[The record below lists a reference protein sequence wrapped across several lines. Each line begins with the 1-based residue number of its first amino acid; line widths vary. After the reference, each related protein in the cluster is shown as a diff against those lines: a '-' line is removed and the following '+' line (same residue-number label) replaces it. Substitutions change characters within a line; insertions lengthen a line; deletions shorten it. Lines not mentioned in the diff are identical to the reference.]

1 MTYSLRI
8 VDMAESD
15 RPRER
20 LLSQGGRSLSNA
32 ELVAILL
39 GTGQGAGK
47 LSAVGLGHLILQT
60 IGKDRTGDPVA
71 ALQTVSPQELMQIEG
86 VGPAKATAIL
96 AAIEL
101 GKRALYAKPPD
112 LTEVTDPSVAAAA
125 LSQDLMWQPQERL
138 AVVMLD
144 NKNRIIAQRIITI
157 GTATETLAHPRDIF
171 REVLKSGA
179 VRLIVAHNHPSGNT
193 NPSPEDIT
201 LTRQLLEAARM
212 LSIPLLD
219 HLILG
224 NGTFSSIR
232 EVSTLWKEVP
242 QAE

>member
-1 MTYSLRI
+1 
-8 VDMAESD
+8 
-15 RPRER
+15 
-20 LLSQGGRSLSNA
+20 
-32 ELVAILL
+32 
-39 GTGQGAGK
+39 
-47 LSAVGLGHLILQT
+47 
-60 IGKDRTGDPVA
+60 
-71 ALQTVSPQELMQIEG
+71 
-86 VGPAKATAIL
+86 
-96 AAIEL
+96 
-101 GKRALYAKPPD
+101 
-112 LTEVTDPSVAAAA
+112 
-125 LSQDLMWQPQERL
+125 MWQPQERL
-138 AVVMLD
+138 AVVMLN
-144 NKNRIIAQRIITI
+144 NKNRIIAQRVITI

-193 NPSPEDIT
+193 TPSPEDIN

-242 QAE
+242 QSE

>member
-1 MTYSLRI
+1 LRQNFDNYWVEFPMTYSLRI

-20 LLSQGGRSLSNA
+20 LLSQGVRSLSNA
-32 ELVAILL
+32 ELV
-39 GTGQGAGK
+39 GQ
-47 LSAVGLGHLILQT
+47 LILQT

-71 ALQTVSPQELMQIEG
+71 ALQTASAEELMQIEG

-112 LTEVTDPSVAAAA
+112 LTEVTDPAIAAAA

-157 GTATETLAHPRDIF
+157 GTATETLAHPRDI
-171 REVLKSGA
+171 
-179 VRLIVAHNHPSGNT
+179 RLIVAHNHPSGNT
-193 NPSPEDIT
+193 TPSPEDIK

-224 NGTFSSIR
+224 NGSFSSIR
-232 EVSTLWKEVP
+232 EVSTLWKEIP
-242 QAE
+242 QSE

>member
-20 LLSQGGRSLSNA
+20 LLSQGVRSLSNA
-32 ELVAILL
+32 ELIAILL

-47 LSAVGLGHLILQT
+47 LSAVGLGQLILQT
-60 IGKDRTGDPVA
+60 IGKDRTSDPVA
-71 ALQTVSPQELMQIEG
+71 ALQNVSPQELMQIEG

-112 LTEVTDPSVAAAA
+112 LTEV
-125 LSQDLMWQPQERL
+125 
-138 AVVMLD
+138 LD

-179 VRLIVAHNHPSGNT
+179 VRLIIAHNHPSGNT
-193 NPSPEDIT
+193 SPSPEDIT

-232 EVSTLWKEVP
+232 ETSTLWKEVP

>member
-8 VDMAESD
+8 ADMVTSE

-20 LLSQGGRSLSNA
+20 LLSQGVRSLSSA
-32 ELVAILL
+32 ELIAILL

-47 LSAVGLGHLILQT
+47 LSAVGLGQLILQT
-60 IGKDRTGDPVA
+60 IGRDFNDPVA
-71 ALQTVSPQELMQIEG
+71 GLQKVSPQELMQIEG
-86 VGPAKATAIL
+86 VGPAKATTIL

-101 GKRALYAKPPD
+101 GKRSLYAKPPD
-112 LTEVTDPSVAAAA
+112 RAEITDPSVAVAA

-138 AVVMLD
+138 AVLMLD
-144 NKNRIIAQRIITI
+144 NKNRIMAQRVITV

-179 VRLIVAHNHPSGNT
+179 VKLILAHNHPSGNT
-193 NPSPEDIT
+193 DPSPEDIA

-224 NGTFSSIR
+224 NGSFTSIR
-232 EVSTLWKEVP
+232 EVTSLWKEHA
-242 QAE
+242 QGD

>member
-20 LLSQGGRSLSNA
+20 LLSQGVRSLSNA
-32 ELVAILL
+32 ELIAILL

-47 LSAVGLGHLILQT
+47 LSAVGLGQLILQT
-60 IGKDRTGDPVA
+60 IGKDRTSDPVA
-71 ALQTVSPQELMQIEG
+71 ALQNVSPQELMQIEG

-144 NKNRIIAQRIITI
+144 NKNRIIAQRIIT
-157 GTATETLAHPRDIF
+157 LAHPRDIF

-179 VRLIVAHNHPSGNT
+179 VRLIIAHNHPSGNT
-193 NPSPEDIT
+193 SPSPEDIT

-232 EVSTLWKEVP
+232 ETSTLWKEVP

>member
-8 VDMAESD
+8 ADMVTSE

-20 LLSQGGRSLSNA
+20 LLSQGVRSLSSA
-32 ELVAILL
+32 ELIAILL

-47 LSAVGLGHLILQT
+47 LSAVGLGQLILQT
-60 IGKDRTGDPVA
+60 IGKDFSDPVA
-71 ALQTVSPQELMQIEG
+71 GLQTVSPQELMQIEG
-86 VGPAKATAIL
+86 VGPAKATTIL

-112 LTEVTDPSVAAAA
+112 RAEITDPSVAVAA
-125 LSQDLMWQPQERL
+125 LSQDLMWQTQERL
-138 AVVMLD
+138 AVLMLD
-144 NKNRIIAQRIITI
+144 NKNRIVAQRVITI

-179 VRLIVAHNHPSGNT
+179 VKLILAHNHPSGNT
-193 NPSPEDIT
+193 DPSPEDIA
-201 LTRQLLEAARM
+201 LTRQLLEASRM

-224 NGTFSSIR
+224 NGTHTSIR
-232 EVSTLWKEVP
+232 EVTSLWKEHP
-242 QAE
+242 QGD

>member
-20 LLSQGGRSLSNA
+20 LLSQGVRSLSNA
-32 ELVAILL
+32 ELIAILL

-71 ALQTVSPQELMQIEG
+71 ALQSVSPEELMQIEG

-101 GKRALYAKPPD
+101 GKRALYAKLPD
-112 LTEVTDPSVAAAA
+112 LTEVTEPAIAAAA

-193 NPSPEDIT
+193 NPSPEDLT

-232 EVSTLWKEVP
+232 ELSTLWKEVP